1 MVCSGQDGG
10 VKIEVQE
17 RYTSRTHFSTVYR
30 KTEYRF
36 SFLSFFL
43 PFFLPRWD
51 GVHFPERELAA
62 RLEFSFSRLLL
73 YNKYTLSVR
82 LVLLN

>member
-43 PFFLPRWD
+43 STKVGWDPFPTTRA
-51 GVHFPERELAA
+51 GRKA
-62 RLEFSFSRLLL
+62 RILLL
-73 YNKYTLSVR
+73 PSSSL
-82 LVLLN
+82 